1 MRHVDVTEEYL
12 LYHRVVGRGDKRQ
25 LNLYS
30 GGNGNVHG
38 EMGNMSEIRWLEVV
52 LGCVSL

>member
-12 LYHRVVGRGDKRQ
+12 LYHRVVEGDKRQ

-30 GGNGNVHG
+30 EGNGTAHG
-38 EMGNMSEIRWLEVV
+38 EMGNMSDIRWLKVV